1 VTPYVE
7 NESGREIIEVIE
19 RSLGGNYDMKSITS
33 IAKVVLRCVDTKPSS
48 RMSVSEV
55 VAEIKKAI
63 IHENENN
70 FPLPN
75 T

>member
-7 NESGREIIEVIE
+7 NESGAEVIDT
-19 RSLGGNYDMKSITS
+19 RLGGNYDMKLINGIS
-33 IAKVVLRCVDTKPSS
+33 KVALRCVDTKPSS
-48 RMSVSEV
+48 TPSVSEV
-55 VAEIKKAI
+55 VAEIKEAI

-70 FPLPN
+70 APLSN